1 MDRYLD
7 FTLGDKFSALPDMI
21 KDLHAHDQRYVVI
34 VVPGAS
40 LSSLPGFLLPFDARF
55 HPQDPGISSTQP
67 EGSYWTYEDG
77 VKRDVFIKDSDG
89 DIIIGKVWPGLTAF
103 PDFSNE
109 ETHEWW
115 YDNLKRFHEKV
126 PFDGLW
132 IVSMGSGLDRK
143 SGFCRMKEDKRR

>member
-1 MDRYLD
+1 MERHRVHGPEPGLHSRGQV
-7 FTLGDKFSALPDMI
+7 LRSAR
-21 KDLHAHDQRYVVI
+21 HDQRPARSRPAI
-34 VVPGAS
+34 RRHRGTRGFS
-40 LSSLPGFLLPFDARF
+40 LVSSGFLLPFDARF

-67 EGSYWTYEDG
+67 EGSYWPYEDG

-89 DIIIGKVWPGLTAF
+89 NVIIGKVWPGLTAF

-132 IVSMGSGLDRK
+132 IVSMGSGLDEK
-143 SGFCRMKEDKRR
+143 AG